1 MISMFSRESAE
12 EKTSPTKERVS
23 VEMKT
28 AKKEEEKTEKKEEKE
43 EIVESPEKK

>member
-1 MISMFSRESAE
+1 MFSRESAE

-28 AKKEEEKTEKKEEKE
+28 EKKGEKEEKEKKEEKE

>member
-1 MISMFSRESAE
+1 MFSRESAE

-28 AKKEEEKTEKKEEKE
+28 EKKEEKE

>member
-1 MISMFSRESAE
+1 MFSRESAE

-28 AKKEEEKTEKKEEKE
+28 EKKGEKKEEKE

>member
-28 AKKEEEKTEKKEEKE
+28 EKKGEKKEEKE